1 MRSFMEAHRMF
12 PRAGGTVLCAVSGG
26 RDSMCLLHR
35 MKQLGEENNFRVAA
49 AHFNHQ
55 LRGECADRD
64 EAFVRDW
71 CKQENIPFYAGRGDV
86 RQAAQTNGW
95 TVEEAARR
103 LRYAF
108 LEETAEKIGA
118 EKIATAHQAEDQ
130 TETVLMHLVRG
141 TGPEGLRG
149 IPAVRGKLI
158 RPLLQTSRREIEAYL
173 EENGVPHVEDETNQD
188 TTLTRNRIRHLVL
201 PQLEEI
207 NPALGEA
214 VERTTAILGQ
224 ENDLLN
230 GMAEAY
236 LPQSG
241 ALDCGV
247 LLSAH
252 PALQPRVLR
261 LWIDRLPVGKKDFT
275 ARHIDQMLALAREGK
290 NGSGLDL
297 PQGVRVV
304 RDGEYLLPERRA
316 PEPPPE
322 TVLLPG
328 NNRWGK
334 YTISRCKTTANFYEK
349 KDTIS
354 LNCGK
359 MNPYISV
366 RAWQSDDRLFLPGA
380 RGSRSL
386 KRLFADAGIK
396 PGERDGVPV
405 ICVDG
410 RAAAVPGI
418 GVDRAFTQP
427 GEEWTTLIM
436 KDKKGE

>member
-1 MRSFMEAHRMF
+1 VKAFMEACGMF
-12 PRAGGTVLCAVSGG
+12 PAAGGTVLCAVSGG

-35 MKQLGEENNFRVAA
+35 MKRLGEEKHFQVAA

-55 LRGECADRD
+55 LRGENADRD
-64 EAFVRDW
+64 EAFVRAW
-71 CKQENIPFYAGRGDV
+71 CKKEGIPFYAGRGDV
-86 RQAAQTNGW
+86 RAAAKANGW

-141 TGPEGLRG
+141 TGPEGLCG

-158 RPLLQTSRREIEAYL
+158 RPLLRTSRREIEAYL
-173 EENGVPHVEDETNQD
+173 EENGIPHVEDETNQD
-188 TTLTRNRIRHLVL
+188 TALTRNRIRRLVI

-214 VERTTAILGQ
+214 VERTAAIMRRESDFL
-224 ENDLLN
+224 DSL
-230 GMAEAY
+230 AAPY
-236 LPQSG
+236 LSDGLSLPCAG
-241 ALDCGV
+241 
-247 LLSAH
+247 LLSA
-252 PALQPRVLR
+252 PEALQPRILR

-275 ARHIDQMLALAREGK
+275 ARHLALLLTLARDGK
-290 NGSGLDL
+290 DGSTLDL
-297 PQGVRVV
+297 PQGVRVR
-304 RDGEYLLPERRA
+304 RDGGALV
-316 PEPPPE
+316 PEPRAAAEVPE

-328 NNRWGK
+328 ENHWGK
-334 YTISRCKTTANFYEK
+334 YTISRGKTAPNFCEK
-349 KDTIS
+349 RDTIL

-359 MNPYISV
+359 MNSCISV
-366 RAWQSDDRLFLPGA
+366 RSWQSGDRLFLPGA
-380 RGSRSL
+380 RGGRSL
-386 KRLFADAGIK
+386 KRLFADAGIAGAK
-396 PGERDGVPV
+396 RDTTPV

-418 GVDRAFTQP
+418 GVDRTYS
-427 GEEWTTLIM
+427 GWGNETIRLTVEER
-436 KDKKGE
+436 KGE

>member
-188 TTLTRNRIRHLVL
+188 TTLNFST
-201 PQLEEI
+201 
-207 NPALGEA
+207 
-214 VERTTAILGQ
+214 
-224 ENDLLN
+224 
-230 GMAEAY
+230 
-236 LPQSG
+236 
-241 ALDCGV
+241 
-247 LLSAH
+247 
-252 PALQPRVLR
+252 
-261 LWIDRLPVGKKDFT
+261 
-275 ARHIDQMLALAREGK
+275 
-290 NGSGLDL
+290 
-297 PQGVRVV
+297 
-304 RDGEYLLPERRA
+304 
-316 PEPPPE
+316 
-322 TVLLPG
+322 
-328 NNRWGK
+328 
-334 YTISRCKTTANFYEK
+334 KTF
-349 KDTIS
+349 
-354 LNCGK
+354 
-359 MNPYISV
+359 
-366 RAWQSDDRLFLPGA
+366 
-380 RGSRSL
+380 
-386 KRLFADAGIK
+386 
-396 PGERDGVPV
+396 
-405 ICVDG
+405 
-410 RAAAVPGI
+410 
-418 GVDRAFTQP
+418 
-427 GEEWTTLIM
+427 
-436 KDKKGE
+436 